1 MKVTMTFIDPEK
13 LRKLNDIQKA
23 KYEFHH
29 GNKIPVEK
37 NKPFFS
43 IN

>member
-23 KYEFHH
+23 KYEFYHE
-29 GNKIPVEK
+29 NKIAVEK
-37 NKPFFS
+37 NEPFYS